1 MEPTNRYNY
10 LTSFW
15 IAPELIRRPDE
26 TKDVAETPVVNPWLD
41 VSLGTGSGSRSSQGS
56 LASDIARIKPQEI
69 VREKQMKELE
79 LDNGEFYPELVGLR
93 SASLSYSQP
102 AISTTDS
109 GFQKLTLTTL
119 LPKSMVMLLL
129 AIALE
134 YSKLHFPLGL
144 SLLSPGPQCRAVDR
158 RYYQELT
165 REVSRLWSFS
175 SSRP

>member
-102 AISTTDS
+102 ATSTTDS

-119 LPKSMVMLLL
+119 LPKSMVMLLQ
-129 AIALE
+129 
-134 YSKLHFPLGL
+134 PLL
-144 SLLSPGPQCRAVDR
+144 
-158 RYYQELT
+158 
-165 REVSRLWSFS
+165 
-175 SSRP
+175 

>member
-79 LDNGEFYPELVGLR
+79 LDNGEFYPEIDSR
-93 SASLSYSQP
+93 S
-102 AISTTDS
+102 IE
-109 GFQKLTLTTL
+109 
-119 LPKSMVMLLL
+119 
-129 AIALE
+129 ALE
-134 YSKLHFPLGL
+134 LFKFKAMRDARTKG
-144 SLLSPGPQCRAVDR
+144 SLLSTLNGTKTDAGHSV
-158 RYYQELT
+158 
-165 REVSRLWSFS
+165 
-175 SSRP
+175 